1 MDRDCGTAN
10 PAKVVI
16 AKMKAKTA
24 CLISLFGDTSD
35 QTKRFKRALRCKEN
49 PDSDIDFLIDVTAE
63 TSPWFPIGL
72 IQDLEKLLG
81 RRVEIVTERTLNKDL
96 RERVLREAVPV

>member
-1 MDRDCGTAN
+1 MKVEETIKIKRDEIRH
-10 PAKVVI
+10 I
-16 AKMKAKTA
+16 ARTHGASN
-24 CLISLFGDTSD
+24 IRVFGSVARGEE
-35 QTKRFKRALRCKEN
+35 K

-63 TSPWFPIGL
+63 TSPWFPVGL

-81 RRVEIVTERTLNKDL
+81 RRVEIVTERALNKDL